1 MFLFPQSFV
10 WFTKESY
17 ESCVAK
23 VGLEPTGM
31 QYQNRW
37 NVKNIW
43 IKGQYMVSNMVGSP
57 LSSILSWLKNAD
69 CIVWIL
75 SRLSLFKI
83 ATDRSSKHQNGQNFV
98 RICIFCGENTNK
110 KNHIH
115 KSFYLTSVSFLGPK
129 YFKKFFWWTNH
140 EPPCLLQVLTY
151 IHLAVSVLCLLVDIL
166 QCVYIIRQAI
176 RQSLYVSNDSS
187 YLLAAKKKDLP
198 WCNRLT

>member
-1 MFLFPQSFV
+1 MHSFPFGINLKTIFVRTFSSDQLRNKFDITESFLLQKVFLFPQSFV

-31 QYQNRW
+31 EYQNRW

-69 CIVWIL
+69 CIVWIP

-98 RICIFCGENTNK
+98 RMCIFCGENTHK

-129 YFKKFFWWTNH
+129 YF
-140 EPPCLLQVLTY
+140 
-151 IHLAVSVLCLLVDIL
+151 
-166 QCVYIIRQAI
+166 
-176 RQSLYVSNDSS
+176 
-187 YLLAAKKKDLP
+187 
-198 WCNRLT
+198 